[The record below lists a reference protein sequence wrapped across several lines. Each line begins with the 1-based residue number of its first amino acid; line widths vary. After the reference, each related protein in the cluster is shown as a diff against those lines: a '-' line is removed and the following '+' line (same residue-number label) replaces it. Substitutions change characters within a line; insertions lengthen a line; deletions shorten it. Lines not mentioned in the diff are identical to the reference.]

1 MKGDIK
7 ITYAKEKKKGA
18 VLKVMGVGGAG
29 GNAINRMID
38 EGLHGVDFIAV
49 NTDIQDLSNVKEPAF
64 TLQIGDKITKG
75 LGTGSNAE
83 VGMQAALEN
92 TEAIIDVLEGSHMV
106 FITAGMGGGTGTGAS
121 QVIANHSLSMGILTV
136 AVVTRPFNFE
146 GNSRMAVADQGIKVL
161 MESVDAIIVIPNQ
174 KLFELEDADISYK
187 DAYKK
192 VDEILL
198 KAVRG
203 ISDIINN
210 PGYQNVDFADVRSA
224 MAEKGMTLMG
234 TGEGKGE
241 NRAEEAT
248 RKALTSPLLDNI
260 SIEGATGI
268 LYNITAS
275 SSLTLKEIRI
285 ISDTIKESASADAKI
300 KFGIVDD
307 ESMGDVVRVTV
318 IATGFKKNL
327 QKNHAQS
334 ILKTKSNTEKIES
347 EPAHEEMV
355 SQKGDE
361 RRYLF
366 KPLENSANLTGL
378 DYINEG
384 NIPHLAHNPDP
395 EDFDDILEVPSF
407 QRPKVTAKK

>member
-18 VLKVMGVGGAG
+18 VLKVLGVGGAG

-38 EGLHGVDFIAV
+38 EGLRGVDFIAI

-92 TEAIIDVLEGSHMV
+92 TEAIIDILEGSHMV

-136 AVVTRPFNFE
+136 AVVTRPFDFE
-146 GNSRMAVADQGIKVL
+146 GNNRMIVADQGIKTL

-174 KLFELEDADISYK
+174 RLFELEDAEISYK
-187 DAYKK
+187 EAYKK

-203 ISDIINN
+203 ISDIINS

-224 MAEKGMTLMG
+224 MSEKGMTLMG

-260 SIEGATGI
+260 SIDGATGI

-275 SSLTLKEIRI
+275 STLTLKEIRV
-285 ISDTIKESASADAKI
+285 ISDIIKESASPDAKI

-327 QKNHAQS
+327 QK
-334 ILKTKSNTEKIES
+334 KTNSN
-347 EPAHEEMV
+347 
-355 SQKGDE
+355 G
-361 RRYLF
+361 F
-366 KPLENSANLTGL
+366 
-378 DYINEG
+378 
-384 NIPHLAHNPDP
+384 
-395 EDFDDILEVPSF
+395 
-407 QRPKVTAKK
+407 